1 MAQRDHD
8 RLKEVH
14 QTDLMESRINED
26 FVEWLKTQGPTYL
39 LIVLVFVAAVLG
51 WHRWK
56 QHKVTRYSQAWAEFA
71 DCRLPGAFEDVA
83 DRYPNV
89 PGLAP
94 RAWLLAADAL
104 LDAVQ
109 AGLPLGTDPAATETP
124 DPLTE
129 LQRNEY
135 LARAQ
140 GLYRRV
146 IEGDNDSLSMALH
159 AISALQ
165 GMAVVSESL
174 GDAEAAK
181 RWYEAAASRAAP
193 YYPWLAEQARQRA
206 ATVDENLATVALPAQ
221 ADLPPLPRRD
231 PMTPVMIDPALSDLV
246 LPPDEPEA

>member
-1 MAQRDHD
+1 MAQRDQD

-39 LIVLVFVAAVLG
+39 LIVLVCVAALLG
-51 WHRWK
+51 WNRWK
-56 QHKVTRYSQAWAEFA
+56 QHRITRYSQAWTEFA

-83 DRYPNV
+83 ERYPNV

-94 RAWLLAADAL
+94 RARLLAADAL

-109 AGLPLGTDPAATETP
+109 TGLPLGTDPSATETP
-124 DPLTE
+124 LPLTE
-129 LQRNEY
+129 LQRTEY
-135 LARAQ
+135 LNRAQ

-146 IEGDNDSLSMALH
+146 IEIDDDSLSLALH
-159 AISALQ
+159 AISARQ
-165 GMAVVSESL
+165 GMGVVAESL
-174 GDAEAAK
+174 GDGAEAK

-193 YYPWLAEQARQRA
+193 YYPWLAQQARDRA
-206 ATVDENLATVALPAQ
+206 ASVDENLATVTLPAQ
-221 ADLPPLPRRD
+221 ADLPPRLPRGS
-231 PMTPVMIDPALSDLV
+231 MTPVMIDPALSDLV